1 MGQQVMLKSIDIKNF
16 AIISSVKVDFGG
28 GLNIFTGETGA
39 GKSIVI
45 EALGFLLGARGDSG
59 LIKQGSDKMAVR
71 GEFLSDVLPEELSS
85 KYGIS
90 SGGVF
95 TLKREMDF
103 KGRNKA
109 WINEKAVLVSDL
121 AELGAYLVD
130 FHGQHEHQTL
140 FKASA
145 HLDLLDEFAG
155 LKEDLA
161 AFKKEYEAY
170 IALKGKIAALEMSSE
185 EKQRALDLY
194 KYQLEEIEKLNIR
207 EGEDAEIEELLP
219 KMKNAGRLMQDAQTV
234 YGCLSE
240 MEGSAIE
247 TLAKALNALRQMAET
262 DKTLQ
267 GAAEELE
274 SALNSAEDTAS
285 TISAYQEGL
294 DADPERLDKLLGRQ
308 EDLRRAKAKYGATLK
323 EVLSFARRLKDKIAA
338 LDNGGDNVA
347 KLKQALE
354 KQDKK
359 LLCLNEALSKRRAK
373 AAARL
378 AERVKEEIAP
388 LGFKGVRFEVSLD
401 KRGEIG
407 PKGDA
412 SAEFLFSPNAG
423 QALRPLRNIASGG
436 EISRLMLGL
445 KTVLAGPCGTMVFDE
460 IDAGISGLT
469 GKLVGRKMRALAKKK
484 QIICVT
490 HLAQVAAHG
499 DRNFNISKK
508 EIGQSTEVEVRP
520 LGGEEVTLEIAR
532 MIGSSKGAKAGYQ
545 HAADLITEALSEDLK

>member
-1 MGQQVMLKSIDIKNF
+1 MLKSLEIKNF
-16 AIISSVKVDFGG
+16 AIISSVKVVFGA

-59 LIKQGSDKMAVR
+59 LIKQGSSKMTVC
-71 GEFLSDVLPEELSS
+71 GEFSSDSLSKAQLD
-85 KYGIS
+85 KYGIK
-90 SGGVF
+90 GAGF
-95 TLKREMDF
+95 TLKRELDV

-109 WINEKAVLVSDL
+109 WINDKAVLVADL
-121 AELGAYLVD
+121 ADLGADLVD

-140 FKASA
+140 FKAAA

-155 LKEDLA
+155 LGAELA
-161 AFKKEYEAY
+161 SFKKEYDAFVD
-170 IALKGKIAALEMSSE
+170 LKHKLAALEMSSE

-207 EGEDAEIEELLP
+207 EGEDEEIEEVLP
-219 KMKNAGRLMQDAQTV
+219 KMKNSGRLLQDAQTV
-234 YGCLSE
+234 YGYLSE
-240 MEGSAIE
+240 MEGSAVE

-267 GAAEELE
+267 SAAEELE
-274 SALNSAEDTAS
+274 SALNCAGDTAS

-294 DADPERLDKLLGRQ
+294 DADPECLDKLLSRQ

-323 EVLSFARRLKDKIAA
+323 DVLAFADTLREKISA
-338 LDNGGDNVA
+338 LDCSGENIA

-359 LLCLNEALSKRRAK
+359 LLCLNEELFKRREAASK
-373 AAARL
+373 ALAARI
-378 AERVKEEIAP
+378 KEEISP
-388 LGFKGVRFEVSLD
+388 LGFGKVRFEVSLD

-407 PKGDA
+407 PKGDIA
-412 SAEFLFSPNAG
+412 AEFLFSSNAG

-445 KTVLAGPCGTMVFDE
+445 KTVLAGSCGTMVFDE
-460 IDAGISGLT
+460 IDAGISGIT
-469 GKLVGRKMRALAKKK
+469 GKLVGRKMRTLAKNK

-490 HLAQVAAHG
+490 HLAQVAACG
-499 DRNFNISKK
+499 EKNFNISKK
-508 EIGQSTEVEVRP
+508 ESGQSTEVEVRA
-520 LGGEEVTLEIAR
+520 LEGEDVILEVAR
-532 MIGSSKGAKAGYQ
+532 MIGSSEGAKAGYQ
-545 HAADLITEALSEDLK
+545 HAADLIAEALSVDLK

>member
-1 MGQQVMLKSIDIKNF
+1 MKSIEIKNF
-16 AIISSVKVDFGG
+16 AIISCVKVEFGA

-59 LIKQGSDKMAVR
+59 LIKQGSSKMTVW
-71 GEFLSDVLPEELSS
+71 GEFSSDSLPKEHLE
-85 KYGIS
+85 KFGIK
-90 SGGVF
+90 GGEF
-95 TLKREMDF
+95 TIKRELDT

-109 WINEKAVLVSDL
+109 WVNEKSVLVSDL
-121 AELGAYLVD
+121 ADLGAYLVD
-130 FHGQHEHQTL
+130 FHGQHEHQSL

-155 LKEDLA
+155 LGKDLDL
-161 AFKKEYEAY
+161 FKKEYDVFVD
-170 IALKGKIAALEMSSE
+170 LKHKLAALEMSSE

-194 KYQLEEIEKLNIR
+194 KYQLEEIEKLNIK
-207 EGEDAEIEELLP
+207 EGEDAEIEEILP
-219 KMKNAGRLMQDAQTV
+219 KMKNSGRLMQDAQTV
-234 YGCLSE
+234 YGYLSE
-240 MEGSAIE
+240 MEGSAVE

-262 DKTLQ
+262 DKSLQ
-267 GAAEELE
+267 SAAEELE

-323 EVLSFARRLKDKIAA
+323 EVLSYAEGLREKISA
-338 LDNGGDNVA
+338 LEGNGENVS

-359 LLCLNEALSKRRAK
+359 LLCLNEELFKRREEAS
-373 AAARL
+373 ARL
-378 AERVKEEIAP
+378 SARIKEEIAP
-388 LGFKGVRFEVSLD
+388 LGFGKVRFEVSLD
-401 KRGEIG
+401 RRGEIG
-407 PKGDA
+407 PKGDVT
-412 SAEFLFSPNAG
+412 AEFLFSSNAG

-445 KTVLAGPCGTMVFDE
+445 KTVLAGSCGTMVFDE
-460 IDAGISGLT
+460 IDAGISGVT
-469 GKLVGRKMRALAKKK
+469 GKLVGRKMRALSGNR

-490 HLAQVAAHG
+490 HLAQVAACG
-499 DRNFNISKK
+499 EKNFNISKK
-508 EIGQSTEVEVRP
+508 ENGQSTEVEVRP
-520 LGGEEVTLEIAR
+520 LEGKDVILEVAR
-532 MIGSSKGAKAGYQ
+532 MIGSSEGAKAGYQ
-545 HAADLITEALSEDLK
+545 HAADLIAEALTVDLK

>member
-1 MGQQVMLKSIDIKNF
+1 MLKSLEIKNF
-16 AIISSVKVDFGG
+16 AIISSVKVDFGA

-59 LIKQGSDKMAVR
+59 LIKQGSSKMTVC
-71 GEFLSDVLPEELSS
+71 GEFSSDSLPKAQLD
-85 KYGIS
+85 KYGIKGAS
-90 SGGVF
+90 FV
-95 TLKREMDF
+95 LKRELDV

-109 WINEKAVLVSDL
+109 WINDKAVLVADL
-121 AELGAYLVD
+121 AELGADLVD

-140 FKASA
+140 FKAAA

-155 LKEDLA
+155 LGEDLA
-161 AFKKEYEAY
+161 SFKKEYDAFVD
-170 IALKGKIAALEMSSE
+170 LKHKIAALEMSSE

-207 EGEDAEIEELLP
+207 EGEDEEIEEVLP
-219 KMKNAGRLMQDAQTV
+219 KMKNSGRLMQDAQTV
-234 YGCLSE
+234 YGYLSE
-240 MEGSAIE
+240 MEGSAVE

-262 DKTLQ
+262 DKSLQ
-267 GAAEELE
+267 SSAEELE

-294 DADPERLDKLLGRQ
+294 DADPERLDKLLSRQ
-308 EDLRRAKAKYGATLK
+308 EELRRAKAKYGATLK
-323 EVLSFARRLKDKIAA
+323 DVLAFADTLRGKILA
-338 LDNGGDNVA
+338 LDCSGENIA

-359 LLCLNEALSKRRAK
+359 LLCLNEELFKRRQDAAK
-373 AAARL
+373 RL
-378 AERVKEEIAP
+378 GASIKEEISP
-388 LGFKGVRFEVSLD
+388 LGFGKVRFEVSLD

-407 PKGDA
+407 PKGDIA
-412 SAEFLFSPNAG
+412 AEFLFSSNAG

-445 KTVLAGPCGTMVFDE
+445 KTVLAGSCGTMVFDE
-460 IDAGISGLT
+460 IDAGISGIT
-469 GKLVGRKMRALAKKK
+469 GKLVGRKMRALAKNK

-490 HLAQVAAHG
+490 HLAQVAACG
-499 DRNFNISKK
+499 EKNFNISKK
-508 EIGQSTEVEVRP
+508 ESGQSTEVEVRA
-520 LGGEEVTLEIAR
+520 LEGEDVILEVAR
-532 MIGSSKGAKAGYQ
+532 MIGSSEGAKAGYQ
-545 HAADLITEALSEDLK
+545 HAADLIEEALSGDLK

>member
-1 MGQQVMLKSIDIKNF
+1 MLKSLEIKNF
-16 AIISSVKVDFGG
+16 AIISSVKVAFGA

-59 LIKQGSDKMAVR
+59 LIKQGSSKMTVC
-71 GEFLSDVLPEELSS
+71 GEFSSDSLSKAQLD
-85 KYGIS
+85 KYGIK
-90 SGGVF
+90 GAGF
-95 TLKREMDF
+95 TLKRELDV

-109 WINEKAVLVSDL
+109 WINDKAVLVADL
-121 AELGAYLVD
+121 ADLGADLVD

-140 FKASA
+140 FKAAA

-155 LKEDLA
+155 LGAELA
-161 AFKKEYEAY
+161 SFKKEYDAFVD
-170 IALKGKIAALEMSSE
+170 LKHKLAALEMSSE

-207 EGEDAEIEELLP
+207 EGEDEEIEEVLP
-219 KMKNAGRLMQDAQTV
+219 KMKNSGRLLPDAHTV
-234 YGCLSE
+234 YGYLSE
-240 MEGSAIE
+240 MEGSAVE

-267 GAAEELE
+267 SAAEELE

-294 DADPERLDKLLGRQ
+294 DADPERLDKLLSRQ

-323 EVLSFARRLKDKIAA
+323 DVLAFADTLREKISA
-338 LDNGGDNVA
+338 LDCSGENIA

-359 LLCLNEALSKRRAK
+359 LLCLNEELFKRREAASK
-373 AAARL
+373 ALAARI
-378 AERVKEEIAP
+378 KEEISP
-388 LGFKGVRFEVSLD
+388 LGFGKVRFEVSLD

-407 PKGDA
+407 PKGDIA
-412 SAEFLFSPNAG
+412 AEFLFSSNAG

-445 KTVLAGPCGTMVFDE
+445 KTVLAGSCGTMVFDE
-460 IDAGISGLT
+460 IDAGISGIT
-469 GKLVGRKMRALAKKK
+469 GKLVGRKMRALAKNK

-490 HLAQVAAHG
+490 HLAQVAACG
-499 DRNFNISKK
+499 EKNFNISKK
-508 EIGQSTEVEVRP
+508 ESGQSTEVEVRA
-520 LGGEEVTLEIAR
+520 LEGEDVILEVAR
-532 MIGSSKGAKAGYQ
+532 MIGSSEGAKAGYQ
-545 HAADLITEALSEDLK
+545 HAADLIAEALSVDLK

>member
-1 MGQQVMLKSIDIKNF
+1 MLKSLEIKNF
-16 AIISSVKVDFGG
+16 AIISSVKVAFGA

-59 LIKQGSDKMAVR
+59 LIKQGSSKMTVC
-71 GEFLSDVLPEELSS
+71 GEFSSDSLSKAQLD
-85 KYGIS
+85 KYGIK
-90 SGGVF
+90 GAGF
-95 TLKREMDF
+95 TLKRELDV

-109 WINEKAVLVSDL
+109 WINDKAVLVADL
-121 AELGAYLVD
+121 ADLGADLVD

-140 FKASA
+140 FKAAA

-155 LKEDLA
+155 LGAELA
-161 AFKKEYEAY
+161 SFKKEYDAFVD
-170 IALKGKIAALEMSSE
+170 LKHKLAALEMSSE

-207 EGEDAEIEELLP
+207 EGEDEEIEEVLP
-219 KMKNAGRLMQDAQTV
+219 KMKNSGRLLQDAQTV
-234 YGCLSE
+234 YGYLSE
-240 MEGSAIE
+240 MEGSAVE

-267 GAAEELE
+267 SAVEELE
-274 SALNSAEDTAS
+274 SALNCAEDTAS

-294 DADPERLDKLLGRQ
+294 DADPERLDKLLSRQ

-323 EVLSFARRLKDKIAA
+323 DVLAFADTLREKISA
-338 LDNGGDNVA
+338 LDCSGENIA

-359 LLCLNEALSKRRAK
+359 LLCLNEELFKRREAASK
-373 AAARL
+373 ALAARI
-378 AERVKEEIAP
+378 KEEISP
-388 LGFKGVRFEVSLD
+388 LGFGKVRFEVSLD

-407 PKGDA
+407 PKGDIA
-412 SAEFLFSPNAG
+412 AEFLFSSNAG

-445 KTVLAGPCGTMVFDE
+445 KTVLAGSCGTMVFDE
-460 IDAGISGLT
+460 IDAGISGIT
-469 GKLVGRKMRALAKKK
+469 GKLVGRKMRTLAKNK

-490 HLAQVAAHG
+490 HLAQVAACG
-499 DRNFNISKK
+499 EKNFNISKK
-508 EIGQSTEVEVRP
+508 ESGQSTEVEVRA
-520 LGGEEVTLEIAR
+520 LEGEDVILEVAR
-532 MIGSSKGAKAGYQ
+532 MIGSSEGAKAGYQ
-545 HAADLITEALSEDLK
+545 HAADLIAEALSVDLK

>member
-1 MGQQVMLKSIDIKNF
+1 MLKSLEIKNF
-16 AIISSVKVDFGG
+16 AIISSVKVDFGA

-59 LIKQGSDKMAVR
+59 LIKQGSSKMTVC
-71 GEFLSDVLPEELSS
+71 GEFSSDSLSKAQLD
-85 KYGIS
+85 KYGIKGAS
-90 SGGVF
+90 FV
-95 TLKREMDF
+95 LKRELDA

-109 WINEKAVLVSDL
+109 WINDKAVLVSDL
-121 AELGAYLVD
+121 AELGADLVD

-140 FKASA
+140 FKAST

-155 LKEDLA
+155 LGAELA
-161 AFKKEYEAY
+161 SFKKEYDAFVD
-170 IALKGKIAALEMSSE
+170 LKHKIAALEMSSE

-207 EGEDAEIEELLP
+207 EGEDEEIEEVLP
-219 KMKNAGRLMQDAQTV
+219 KMKNSGRLMQDAQTV
-234 YGCLSE
+234 YGYLSE
-240 MEGSAIE
+240 MEGSAVE

-262 DKTLQ
+262 DKSLQ
-267 GAAEELE
+267 SSAEELE

-294 DADPERLDKLLGRQ
+294 DADPERLDKLLSRQ
-308 EDLRRAKAKYGATLK
+308 EELRRAKAKYGATLK
-323 EVLSFARRLKDKIAA
+323 DVLTFADTLRGKILA
-338 LDNGGDNVA
+338 LDCSGENIA

-359 LLCLNEALSKRRAK
+359 LLCLNEELFKRRQDAAK
-373 AAARL
+373 AL
-378 AERVKEEIAP
+378 ASRIKEEISP
-388 LGFKGVRFEVSLD
+388 LGFGKVRFEVSLD

-407 PKGDA
+407 PKGDIA
-412 SAEFLFSPNAG
+412 AEFLFSSNAG

-445 KTVLAGPCGTMVFDE
+445 KTVLAGSCGTMVFDE
-460 IDAGISGLT
+460 IDAGISGIT
-469 GKLVGRKMRALAKKK
+469 GKLVGRKMRALAKNK

-490 HLAQVAAHG
+490 HLAQVAACG
-499 DRNFNISKK
+499 EKNFNISKK
-508 EIGQSTEVEVRP
+508 ESGQSTEVEVRA
-520 LGGEEVTLEIAR
+520 LEGEDVILEVAR
-532 MIGSSKGAKAGYQ
+532 MIGSSEGAKAGYQ
-545 HAADLITEALSEDLK
+545 HAADLIEEALSGDLK